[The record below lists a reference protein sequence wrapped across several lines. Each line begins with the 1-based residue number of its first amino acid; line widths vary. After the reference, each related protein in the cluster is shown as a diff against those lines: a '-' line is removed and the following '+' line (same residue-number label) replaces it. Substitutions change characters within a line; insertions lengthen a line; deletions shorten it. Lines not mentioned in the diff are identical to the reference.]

1 MTYCVFMLR
10 SVHSNNQNVSE
21 CECSESV
28 SDVSSLEGS
37 DSVVKNIS

>member
-1 MTYCVFMLR
+1 MTYFVFMLR
-10 SVHSNNQNVSE
+10 SVHSNNPNVSE
-21 CECSESV
+21 CERSESV